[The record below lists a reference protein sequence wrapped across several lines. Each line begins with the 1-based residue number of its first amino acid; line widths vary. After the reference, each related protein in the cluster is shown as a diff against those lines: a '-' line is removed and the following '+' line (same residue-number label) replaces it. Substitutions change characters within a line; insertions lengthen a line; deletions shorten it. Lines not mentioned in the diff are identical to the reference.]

1 LALPRLILSCL
12 SGCIKLARDSWL
24 YLIIYFISLIPPMMT
39 FIVFVLPSNMYKK
52 EFTDSVNR
60 FWQ

>member
-1 LALPRLILSCL
+1 PRLILSCL

-52 EFTDSVNR
+52 EFTDSVKR